1 MNEGKDKWSR
11 EIIREEGPTIC
22 KELSR
27 AEGFR
32 WMRGG
37 WEETWLLGA
46 VASTKDS
53 LHLLNPKRRG
63 LLPHI

>member
-37 WEETWLLGA
+37 WEETRLGYWGQWLLQRTH
-46 VASTKDS
+46 STY
-53 LHLLNPKRRG
+53 
-63 LLPHI
+63 